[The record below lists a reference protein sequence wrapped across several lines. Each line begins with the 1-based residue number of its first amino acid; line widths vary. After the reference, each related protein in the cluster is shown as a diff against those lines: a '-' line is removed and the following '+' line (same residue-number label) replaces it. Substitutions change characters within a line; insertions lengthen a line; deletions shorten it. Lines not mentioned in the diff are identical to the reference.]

1 MNRVLL
7 ASLLVV
13 VLLLHASEVVKAET
27 IQYSF
32 GGSSRSEKGF
42 DFASLENFATGK
54 SVRGGGFKVTHVD
67 QKTPLASVG
76 GKTRFGLRGD
86 FEIELSFRVDTLEIP
101 TAGNG
106 SGIMLR
112 LEFADRDQSGL
123 TVALNASPNELLFW
137 QIDNTTYGQ
146 QEHQVDK
153 RPAFTNIFES
163 PQTIRVKRVGDK
175 IIAKVGATGAS
186 IEFNSLEE
194 TDADVSAVA
203 MWMNTGGEPADLA
216 IELNELKIE
225 ADELANDISAP
236 SGVSSWTMVFWAFA
250 VMLGLA
256 GIYWFWQTLRP
267 ENAS

>member
-7 ASLLVV
+7 SSLVSV
-13 VLLLHASEVVKAET
+13 VLLPHVSEVVKAET
-27 IQYSF
+27 IQYRF

-42 DFASLENFATGK
+42 DFASLENLAIGK
-54 SVRGGGFKVTHVD
+54 SVRGGAFKVTHVN

-106 SGIMLR
+106 SGVMLR
-112 LEFADRDQSGL
+112 LEFADHDQRGL

-163 PQTIRVKRVGDK
+163 PQTIRVKRVGNE
-175 IIAKVGATGAS
+175 INARVGTEEAS
-186 IEFNSLEE
+186 IEFHSPVE
-194 TDADVSAVA
+194 TDADVSTVA
-203 MWMNTGGEPADLA
+203 MWMSTGGEPADLV

-225 ADELANDISAP
+225 ADEFANDISVP
-236 SGVSSWTMVFWAFA
+236 LSVSSWTMVFWSFA
-250 VMLGLA
+250 VMLGLV